1 MIGLL
6 AHSEKTEAAH
16 IVRAMIAE
24 LAKHNIPYLLE
35 RATAPLAGMASDL
48 DERSLAERCE
58 LLVVMGGDGTILRV
72 VHKLPDMLPPVFGI
86 NIGSLGFLTCLGPSE
101 VPRAVESIRLR
112 DYILSRRP
120 LLEARLCL
128 ADGTEQLFHGLN
140 EAVIG
145 RGERSELVNIRVRVG
160 GVPLTEYN
168 ADGLVVATPTGSTA
182 YSLSA
187 GGPILM
193 PDSGGFVVTPICPH
207 VLTNRS
213 VVVSDAS
220 VIDVQVAEQAH
231 VVFLTVDG
239 QPSCAMGPG
248 DSLRLSKSA
257 RELPLAMLPERSF
270 SEVLRQK
277 LKWTGSNV

>member
-6 AHSEKTEAAH
+6 AHSEKPEAAGV
-16 IVRAMIAE
+16 VRAMIAE
-24 LAKHNIPYLLE
+24 LTKHGVPYLLE
-35 RATAPLAGMASDL
+35 CATAPLAGMTSDL
-48 DERSLAERCE
+48 DERDLAGLSE
-58 LLVVMGGDGTILRV
+58 LLVVMGGDGTILRL
-72 VHKLPDMLPPVFGI
+72 VHKLPDALPPVFGI

-101 VPRAVESIRLR
+101 VARAVESIRQR
-112 DYILSRRP
+112 DYLLSRRP
-120 LLEARLCL
+120 LLEARLCR
-128 ADGTEQLFHGLN
+128 AGGEQLVFHGLN

-145 RGERSELVNIRVRVG
+145 RGERSELVKIRVKVG
-160 GVPLTEYN
+160 GIPLTEYN

-220 VIDVQVAEQAH
+220 VIEVQVAERGH
-231 VVFLTVDG
+231 MVFLTVDG
-239 QPSCAMGPG
+239 QPSCAMEIG
-248 DSLRLSKSA
+248 DSLSLSKST